1 MQDRVK
7 EKYEY
12 IPLILMMLFMAGA
25 FIHQKLYALTAP
37 WGTLTVFIGL
47 CVILFLYMRGN
58 REEIL
63 KTDPVSIAC
72 IVAVII
78 TPVNLFILGSGKGAA
93 LIVFDLV
100 LIFFLILRGF
110 RISGRIKRGTA
121 LAGSVLMLLWYPVV
135 RWDYGFN
142 MVGLAFIILLIFGE
156 ILLEYVKNDLGMEY
170 LKYVQILFF
179 VTSVLLA
186 VCYQARSA
194 ALSMAVFGLFYLLT
208 PVIINKRAIY
218 NVCIFAFTIGSILF
232 TLFYTLLGK
241 TGWNGRLLYKDLL
254 SGRELIW
261 QELWQEFLK
270 KPLTGIGSSYE
281 MKNFFM
287 FEVHNGLFDILTV
300 HGILV
305 FIPVLFLLIR
315 TLSSLFS
322 PDVKFCPDKRLAMTG
337 IYTLL
342 FASFFE
348 NGFITT
354 PYSVVF
360 FALLLICS

>member
-7 EKYEY
+7 DKYEY

-37 WGTLTVFIGL
+37 FGTLLMFIGL
-47 CVILFLYMRGN
+47 SVILFLYTGQN
-58 REEIL
+58 REKVL
-63 KTDPVSIAC
+63 KKDRVLLLC

-110 RISGRIKRGTA
+110 RVSGRIKRGMA
-121 LAGSVLMLLWYPVV
+121 LAGSLLMLLWYPVV

-142 MVGLAFIILLIFGE
+142 MVGLAFLILLIFGE

-170 LKYVQILFF
+170 LKYVQVLFF
-179 VTSVLLA
+179 ITSVLLA
-186 VCYQARSA
+186 ICYQARSA
-194 ALSMAVFGLFYLLT
+194 ALSMAVFGAFYLLT

-218 NVCIFAFTIGSILF
+218 NACIIFFTLGSILF
-232 TLFYTLLGK
+232 TLFYSFLGM

-261 QELWQEFLK
+261 QELWREFLK
-270 KPLTGIGSSYE
+270 KPVTGIGSSYV

-300 HGILV
+300 HGIAV
-305 FIPVLFLLIR
+305 FIAVVILLIM

-322 PDVKFCPDKRLAMTG
+322 RDLEFCPDKRLALTG

-354 PYSVVF
+354 PYSTVF
-360 FALLLICS
+360 FALLLICT